1 MQECKGFHVLEIG
14 CTPGSAPLR
23 GFFKDAFE
31 QVVALTRTS
40 QLVET
45 VNGRLYR
52 LRDRYCL
59 DSNKRYVAKP
69 RHYQSLPSSQLQGAE
84 WPRSCA
90 PLQKTDE
97 FCCLKG
103 THL

>member
-31 QVVALTRTS
+31 QVVTLTRTS

-45 VNGRLYR
+45 VNRRLYR

-59 DSNKRYVAKP
+59 DSSKRYVAKP
-69 RHYQSLPSSQLQGAE
+69 RHYPFAAFESVNKG
-84 WPRSCA
+84 RMA
-90 PLQKTDE
+90 PLLRRVAKTGE